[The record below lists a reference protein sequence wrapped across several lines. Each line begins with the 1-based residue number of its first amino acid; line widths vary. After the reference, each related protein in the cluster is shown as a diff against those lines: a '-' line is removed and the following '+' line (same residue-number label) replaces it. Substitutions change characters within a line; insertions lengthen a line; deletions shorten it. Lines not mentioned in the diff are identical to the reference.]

1 MSRIVS
7 ATSWTTLATIVNL
20 LLTMAQLAILVR
32 ILAPAVFGQFAVV
45 NMVIEVFVAFAL
57 GGISNFL
64 VYKKNADQPTSNA
77 IYFLALGIGAIFSL
91 VLFFINALFSNC
103 AWV

>member
-1 MSRIVS
+1 
-7 ATSWTTLATIVNL
+7 
-20 LLTMAQLAILVR
+20 MAQLAILVR

-64 VYKKNADQPTSNA
+64 VYKRMQTNPQAMPY
-77 IYFLALGIGAIFSL
+77 IFLLLG
-91 VLFFINALFSNC
+91 
-103 AWV
+103 

>member
-45 NMVIEVFVAFAL
+45 NMVIEVFVAFA
-57 GGISNFL
+57 
-64 VYKKNADQPTSNA
+64 
-77 IYFLALGIGAIFSL
+77 
-91 VLFFINALFSNC
+91 
-103 AWV
+103 